1 MKNSLEFFQNRLI
14 GLISKSIVEEV
25 FVRSGYHAFPFGY
38 ESTFS
43 VVAHESKK
51 NKDETSM
58 RIRTSPDI
66 LIHNPENTCSALIEV
81 KYSSHNKI
89 NSIIIQKYLL
99 DNYRKS
105 WNDAYLVYVV
115 LDDIG
120 IYAQKISEIK
130 VNAGKSYILKKRQV
144 YYLDLKKNFKPLR
157 YFFPEIKKE
166 VIDSLKPTI
175 RSIKNIKC
183 ELN

>member
-25 FVRSGYHAFPFGY
+25 FVLSGYHAYPFGY

-43 VVAHESKK
+43 VVAHELKK
-51 NKDETSM
+51 NKDKTSM

-66 LIHNPENTCSALIEV
+66 LIHNPENNSSALIEV
-81 KYSSHNKI
+81 KYSSYDKI
-89 NSIIIQKYLL
+89 DSIIIQKYLL
-99 DNYRKS
+99 DSYRENWK
-105 WNDAYLVYVV
+105 DAYLVYVI

-120 IYAQKISEIK
+120 IYAQKISKIK
-130 VNAGKSYILKKRQV
+130 VNAGKIYRYKKKPV
-144 YYLDLKKNFKPLR
+144 YYLNLRKNFKQLR

-166 VIDSLKPTI
+166 AIESLKPII
-175 RSIKNIKC
+175 RNIKNIKC